1 MAGGVCSAG
10 RTTLFKSPTLF
21 DAFFLARL
29 LHIVLEV
36 RSLFEKWNKNVYPEF
51 LIGLKKYL
59 TNETFFLNEVGQI
72 RNGKIFYCL
81 FWYIITYKTKL
92 NNYLNIKMLK
102 TIIKSGKK

>member
-1 MAGGVCSAG
+1 MAGGVCSAAG

-29 LHIVLEV
+29 LHIVSVV

-59 TNETFFLNEVGQI
+59 TNDEFDLWVRPEQMIGPSVKWLQEI
-72 RNGKIFYCL
+72 
-81 FWYIITYKTKL
+81 W
-92 NNYLNIKMLK
+92 
-102 TIIKSGKK
+102 